1 MQQRRSLS
9 LLLGIVWTLLLQ
21 ACSTE
26 LSVPQHQT
34 ILIVPPESLTDEV
47 KVYRVEQDTVK
58 GLARAYILNTNSAAM
73 CNSQLQTIKL
83 WAEEQRALYGK

>member
-1 MQQRRSLS
+1 M
-9 LLLGIVWTLLLQ
+9 
-21 ACSTE
+21 
-26 LSVPQHQT
+26 
-34 ILIVPPESLTDEV
+34 
-47 KVYRVEQDTVK
+47 YRVEQDTIK